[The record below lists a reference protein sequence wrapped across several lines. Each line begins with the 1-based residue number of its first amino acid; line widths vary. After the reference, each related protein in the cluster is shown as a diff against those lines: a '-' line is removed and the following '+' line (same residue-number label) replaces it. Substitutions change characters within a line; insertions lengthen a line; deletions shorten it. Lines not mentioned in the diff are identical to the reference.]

1 MAHEVSDAAA
11 LSHARIEA
19 LRAQAPRVD
28 LYADTFPQQRALC
41 EEKATFAA
49 VCCSRRAGK
58 TEGIARTLLKESKNG
73 PCLYFTTT
81 RKEAKRIIWPILK
94 QVVLKNSL
102 PFEFNEGELIVKYA
116 DKPVI
121 YLTGCDNATEIGK
134 MRGSGWRIA
143 AGDEAQLF
151 PQYIKPLV
159 EETLTA
165 ALIDYDG
172 RVLLSGTPGPVPV
185 GYFFDAMQ
193 PKSPWAKHSWTVWD
207 NPFLSEEKKRKKL
220 DESLKLRG
228 ITAEHPSIQREF
240 YGRWVYDSTALVF
253 AWDAARNSLIGM
265 LPPLTDY
272 VIGVD
277 LGFDDADAI
286 AVLGWQKNLPGLYL
300 VEEFVLAKQSITGL
314 AGKLR
319 ELHEKYS
326 PLRIVV
332 DTGGLGKKIADEIQR
347 RTGIPLEAADKAR
360 KLEHIELLNDAL
372 RTGNFFARAD
382 SRMAQDALLVEW
394 DRTNPEKP
402 KISER
407 FHSDILD
414 AVLYGFMRAL
424 HWLHEPAVDAPAP
437 GSDAAIRAEEERME
451 EEAESAFRA
460 RQEVTQEYGS
470 YRS

>member
-1 MAHEVSDAAA
+1 MSDAAA

-28 LYADTFPQQRALC
+28 LYADTFPQQRAFC
-41 EEKATFAA
+41 SDTATFATA
-49 VCCSRRAGK
+49 DCGRRSGK
-58 TEGIARTLLKESKNG
+58 SEGIARYLLDSERKK
-73 PCLYFTTT
+73 PRAPALYFTTT
-81 RKEAKRIIWPILK
+81 RADAKRIMWEPLLALNK
-94 QVVLKNSL
+94 RHGLGLEPSVSTLTLRRNGV
-102 PFEFNEGELIVKYA
+102 
-116 DKPVI
+116 DRI
-121 YLTGCDNATEIGK
+121 YLTGCNNQTEIGK
-134 MRGSGWRIA
+134 MRGSGWGA
-143 AGDEAQLF
+143 VAGDEAQNF
-151 PQYIKPLV
+151 PAYLKPLV
-159 EETLTA
+159 EESLTP
-165 ALIDYDG
+165 ALMDFDG
-172 RVLLSGTPGPVPV
+172 SLRLAGTPAPVPV
-185 GYFFDAMQ
+185 GYFYECSRS
-193 PKSPWAKHSWTVWD
+193 PKWSHHGWTPFD
-207 NPFLSEEKKRKKL
+207 NPHVKAHVLLAKVLE
-220 DESLKLRG
+220 LRG

-300 VEEFVLAKQSITGL
+300 VEEFVLAKQSITSL

-382 SRMAQDALLVEW
+382 SRMAQDTLLVEW

-451 EEAESAFRA
+451 EDAESAFRA

-470 YRS
+470 YRG